1 MSKRIKLCDAI
12 DTMIAEYA
20 NGIQVQ
26 QAWGQGYATL
36 FLGMASQMNATPN
49 FVDWCGSGKGRGDA
63 RDQVNTAV
71 KDAIEKASKKKIKTS
86 SLSVAWSLGIA
97 LAQSTPAMG
106 FKFVEKNPEATGDAK
121 IGSITVNLTK
131 LAKWVDGGGVLARD
145 PGKPT
150 VAWKSL
156 TSKTRA
162 FIKALGEIKVSDFPA
177 GGKELKEL
185 NELLANVRIMDR
197 VVGGVPTPAA
207 VNGERKATKK
217 KTAKKRA
224 TRKAA

>member
-1 MSKRIKLCDAI
+1 MSKKIKLCEGVT
-12 DTMIAEYA
+12 TMIQAYTE
-20 NGIQVQ
+20 GVMLQ

-49 FVDWCGSGKGRGDA
+49 FIDWCGSGKGRGDA

-86 SLSVAWSLGIA
+86 SLSVAWSLGVA
-97 LAQSTPAMG
+97 LAQITPTMG
-106 FKFVEKNPEATGDAK
+106 FKFVAPNPAATGDAK

-131 LAKWVDGGGVLARD
+131 LAKWVDSGGVLARD
-145 PGKPT
+145 PGKP
-150 VAWKSL
+150 VIAWKSL

-177 GGKELKEL
+177 GGAELKTL

-207 VNGERKATKK
+207 VNGKKKATKK
-217 KTAKKRA
+217 ST
-224 TRKAA
+224 TRKVATG

>member
-1 MSKRIKLCDAI
+1 MSKKIKLCEGVT
-12 DTMIAEYA
+12 TMIEAYTE
-20 NGIQVQ
+20 GVMKQ

-49 FVDWCGSGKGRGDA
+49 FIDWCGSGKGRGDA

-71 KDAIEKASKKKIKTS
+71 KDAIEKASKKTIKTS

-97 LAQSTPAMG
+97 LAQSTPTMG

-131 LAKWVDGGGVLARD
+131 LAKGVKGGGVLARD
-145 PGKPT
+145 PAKPAI
-150 VAWKSL
+150 AWKSL

-177 GGKELKEL
+177 GGVELKAL
-185 NELLANVRIMDR
+185 NALLADVRIMDR
-197 VVGGVPTPAA
+197 VVAGVPTPEA
-207 VNGERKATKK
+207 VNGKSKTSKK